1 MQSPLVLFLIA
12 AAVMTV
18 IDLFWLGIVA
28 RKMYRKYIGFLLA
41 PKTNVPAA
49 ILFYVIFIIGLVAF
63 VIVPALDATNQ
74 VQHAVGYGLLWGLC
88 TYATYDLTN
97 LATVKNWPVTL
108 TIIDLAWGSFIS
120 AAVATVT
127 VLIAR

>member
-1 MQSPLVLFLIA
+1 MQNPISLFLIA
-12 AAVMTV
+12 AVVMAV

-28 RKMYRKYIGFLLA
+28 RKMYQKYIGFLLA

-49 ILFYVIFIIGLVAF
+49 VLFYTIFIIGLVAF
-63 VIVPALDATNQ
+63 VIVPALDAPNQ
-74 VQHAVGYGLLWGLC
+74 LQHAVTHGLLWGLC

-108 TIIDLAWGSFIS
+108 TVIDLVWGSFIS
-120 AAVATVT
+120 AAVASVT